1 MEEPL
6 HQTLCHHLPQDNLGR
21 SNQSCLSRGSH
32 LRQPGQKI
40 WTRKK
45 IDIFAVNQPCQQ
57 KRYGW
62 IPWLNTRDSLL
73 GLPLMCNLYKS
84 RPDEPNYLKL
94 FLELQIT
101 DFWAVSIKMVSFHV
115 FSFYLI
121 FEGEN
126 TWWVQLS
133 SPFTSSINQ
142 CVKELFN
149 CSFPYSVSTVHS
161 QWGAIL
167 HRKFPKSGSGW
178 LQLVLRILRKRA

>member
-84 RPDEPNYLKL
+84 RPDEPNYQKL

-101 DFWAVSIKMVSFHV
+101 DFWAVSIKMVSFMY
-115 FSFYLI
+115 FLYLI

-133 SPFTSSINQ
+133 SPFISSINQ
-142 CVKELFN
+142 CVKELIN
-149 CSFPYSVSTVHS
+149 CSFPYPVPNLHS
-161 QWGAIL
+161 QWGAIYIENYKKRL
-167 HRKFPKSGSGW
+167 WFF
-178 LQLVLRILRKRA
+178 LRILP